1 VTPAP
6 PNVHSG
12 SDFGGSDGSR
22 RREICGRRR
31 IALHPTG
38 KPMPIAVIV
47 TLAIQIALAIH
58 VAKTGRS
65 LYWIMI
71 IVMLPLIGGV
81 AYLVVEV
88 LPGLGHDPRAR
99 RALRSLGARLDP
111 AKNRRRIEAELA
123 HADTL
128 ENRRRLAEE
137 CLRLEDY
144 ENAAALYRRCL
155 TGVYA
160 SDPHFMLGL
169 ANALFGDQQFAE
181 CRDTLERLIAA
192 NPAFRSVDGHLLYA
206 RSLEAV
212 GEAAK
217 ALDEYAI
224 LASSYPG
231 EEARWRYAQLLGS
244 QGRAA
249 EAREVLQTMLK
260 REQVAPRYYRNKE
273 RRWLDQARSALKAL
287 E

>member
-1 VTPAP
+1 
-6 PNVHSG
+6 
-12 SDFGGSDGSR
+12 
-22 RREICGRRR
+22 
-31 IALHPTG
+31 
-38 KPMPIAVIV
+38 MPIAVV
-47 TLAIQIALAIH
+47 LTLALQIALAIH

-88 LPGLGHDPRAR
+88 LPGLRNDPRAR
-99 RALRSLGARLDP
+99 RALRSLGASLDP
-111 AKNRRRIEAELA
+111 AKSRRRIEAELA

-137 CLRLEDY
+137 CLRLEDFD
-144 ENAAALYRRCL
+144 NAAVLYRRCL

-160 SDPHFMLGL
+160 SDPNFMLGL
-169 ANALFGDQQFAE
+169 AHALFGNRQFAE

-192 NPAFRSVDGHLLYA
+192 NPDFRSIDGHLLYA
-206 RSLEAV
+206 RSLEAL

-217 ALDEYAI
+217 ALEEYAT
-224 LASSYPG
+224 LAISYPG
-231 EEARWRYAQLLGS
+231 EEARWRYAELLKT

-249 EAREVLQTMLK
+249 EARDVLQTMLK
-260 REQVAPRYYRNKE
+260 REQVAPRYYRKKE
-273 RRWLDQARSALKAL
+273 RPWLDQARSALKAL
-287 E
+287 D